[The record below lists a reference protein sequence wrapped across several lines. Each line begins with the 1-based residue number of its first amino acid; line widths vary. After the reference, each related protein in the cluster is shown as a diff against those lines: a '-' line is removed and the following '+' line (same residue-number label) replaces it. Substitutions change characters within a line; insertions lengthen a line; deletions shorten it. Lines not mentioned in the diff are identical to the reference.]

1 MIFVFTLFNFLS
13 LFWPFFGLLVLGS
26 YFWPFTEVMRKIR
39 REVTRKV
46 WELLKT
52 TNYADNTNKKR
63 PTKTE
68 GKKSYVFLLCF
79 PLEKECFG

>member
-13 LFWPFFGLLVLGS
+13 LFWPSLASSSFGS

-39 REVTRKV
+39 WEVTRKG

-52 TNYADNTNKKR
+52 TNYADNTNKKQA
-63 PTKTE
+63 E
-68 GKKSYVFLLCF
+68 GKKSYVFLFCF
-79 PLEKECFG
+79 LLEKECFG